1 METREINENWEF
13 IVLACDGIW
22 DVMSNKEVIDFCR
35 KRIGNGMYPEEIC
48 EELMNHCLA
57 PDCQMGGLGGDN
69 MTVVLVC
76 LLNNKPYEELMAKCA
91 VVSSCGG
98 NTTTTTTTITN
109 ASNSTISSNGAAEES
124 PATSPADEQQAEKL
138 DLK

>member
-1 METREINENWEF
+1 METRQIQPDWEF

-22 DVMSNKEVIDFCR
+22 DVMTNEDVLQFCR
-35 KRIGNGMYPEEIC
+35 KRIGQGKQPEEIC

-76 LLNNKPYEELMAKCA
+76 LLHDKPYSDLVAR
-91 VVSSCGG
+91 CG
-98 NTTTTTTTITN
+98 
-109 ASNSTISSNGAAEES
+109 SSNRSGDDGDAVITDTPATAAEAS
-124 PATSPADEQQAEKL
+124 EKAQL
-138 DLK
+138 

>member
-1 METREINENWEF
+1 MPDWEF

-22 DVMSNKEVIDFCR
+22 DVMSNEEVLEFCR
-35 KRIGNGMYPEEIC
+35 SRIAMDKQPEEIC

-76 LLNNKPYEELMAKCA
+76 LLHDKPYSDLVARCR
-91 VVSSCGG
+91 SSSGQPDV
-98 NTTTTTTTITN
+98 NTET
-109 ASNSTISSNGAAEES
+109 STPAPTATETPVLSS
-124 PATSPADEQQAEKL
+124 PAQ
-138 DLK
+138 

>member
-1 METREINENWEF
+1 
-13 IVLACDGIW
+13 
-22 DVMSNKEVIDFCR
+22 
-35 KRIGNGMYPEEIC
+35 MYPEEIC

-76 LLNNKPYEELMAKCA
+76 FLHNKPYAELVARCA
-91 VVSSCGG
+91 SSSTTTTMLN
-98 NTTTTTTTITN
+98 NTTTTTTTNTN
-109 ASNSTISSNGAAEES
+109 QKSSSSSTPSSPEDEE
-124 PATSPADEQQAEKL
+124 EEL

>member
-1 METREINENWEF
+1 MQKDWEF

-22 DVMSNKEVIDFCR
+22 DVMSNEEVLQFCR
-35 KRIGNGMYPEEIC
+35 TRIGLGMQPEEIC

-76 LLNNKPYEELMAKCA
+76 LLHDKPYSDLVARCA
-91 VVSSCGG
+91 D
-98 NTTTTTTTITN
+98 
-109 ASNSTISSNGAAEES
+109 SSNQPKTSAFAQNLDTETGE
-124 PATSPADEQQAEKL
+124 PTTSPAETEPKTCDSDTPVATEL
-138 DLK
+138 

>member
-1 METREINENWEF
+1 MQDWEF

-22 DVMSNKEVIDFCR
+22 DVMSNEEVLQFCR
-35 KRIGNGMYPEEIC
+35 TRIGLGMQPEEIC

-76 LLNNKPYEELMAKCA
+76 LLHDKPYSDLVQRCASTSKSSSGLDADTVTTAGVGSEADAEPTPAATETNTCEGNQGTTEL
-91 VVSSCGG
+91 
-98 NTTTTTTTITN
+98 
-109 ASNSTISSNGAAEES
+109 
-124 PATSPADEQQAEKL
+124 
-138 DLK
+138 